1 MLDESAGQSWVSRR
15 DPRLRRPL
23 ATVGRTSPDG
33 IPYLAPEIQ
42 LFYKAAR
49 PRAKDEADFATV
61 CHYSPACNAAGCVM
75 QSPTPT
81 ATTCG

>member
-61 CHYSPACNAAGCVM
+61 CHYSPACNAAGCVTR
-75 QSPTPT
+75 SPTPT